1 MYWVLDE
8 KTRLAGC
15 QMAREQVMRTV
26 EEVGLDT
33 YKAFMRE
40 AIEEGRRSFLSRS
53 RQMLV
58 PGVYEATSF
67 TDLPWGEDPN
77 VHSLA
82 RRDVMMHAPVPMMV
96 SGEGRVDLSCQGS
109 IKGGCHRF

>member
-15 QMAREQVMRTV
+15 QMVREQVMRTV
-26 EEVGLDT
+26 EEVGLDS

-58 PGVYEATSF
+58 PGVYEATSI
-67 TDLPWGEDPN
+67 TDLPWREDPI

-82 RRDVMMHAPVPMMV
+82 RTDVMIHPPLQMIV
-96 SGEGRVDLSCQGS
+96 SGV
-109 IKGGCHRF
+109 